1 MSSYH
6 YGSAFSHSATA
17 FGSYNIL
24 EVLPE
29 NEVIYEHYIILVKSL
44 LMSVKSALKE
54 NKVERFKMFS

>member
-6 YGSAFSHSATA
+6 YDSAFSHGATA
-17 FGSYNIL
+17 FGSHNIP
-24 EVLPE
+24 EVLLE
-29 NEVIYEHYIILVKSL
+29 IEAIYEHYIILVKGL